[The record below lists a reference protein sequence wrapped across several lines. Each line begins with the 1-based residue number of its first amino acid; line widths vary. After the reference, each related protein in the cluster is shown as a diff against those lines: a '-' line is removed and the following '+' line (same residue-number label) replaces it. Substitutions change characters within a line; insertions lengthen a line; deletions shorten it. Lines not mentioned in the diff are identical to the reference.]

1 MFNDIAMRN
10 HEEMMRELER
20 QGFDPH
26 DESWHNNAVPS
37 ASVKIDGE
45 EFEIFVPDDDEVR
58 EYAIFNFDQ
67 DLLAETRDLQG
78 VIEWLEQQEQL
89 TYKGLL

>member
-10 HEEMMRELER
+10 HEELMRELER

-26 DESWHNNAVPS
+26 DESWWNNAVPS
-37 ASVKIDGE
+37 ASVKIYGE

-67 DLLAETRDLQG
+67 DLLAESQDLRG
-78 VIEWLEQQEQL
+78 VIEWLVQQEESN
-89 TYKGLL
+89 YKGLL